1 MFIEEVLIDGFKS
14 YARKTTIGKFDSKF
28 NAITGLNGSGK
39 SNILDAICFV
49 MGIQNLSL
57 VRVQTLQELI
67 YKSGQCGVTK
77 ATVTI
82 VFNNNDKA
90 NSPTGY
96 EGYDQITVARQI
108 TVTGKNKYM
117 LNGKVLPQSH
127 ILTFFRAIGLNVNNP
142 HFLIM
147 QGKVVKVL
155 NMKPMEILA
164 MVEEV
169 TGTKMYET
177 KRAEAVKVLEKKD
190 SKLKEIDDI
199 LREEITPSREKLK
212 KDAEALVNLRN
223 KKTASENLEMKIH
236 AFDYYRAEKKFKD
249 LNEEIKILEGEISNN
264 EKIIEKMRDEID
276 GMAEDLGEQLLNT
289 DEKEKEATKIDEEIE
304 VMKTRNDASKERE
317 KSLNNKIEKIKRD
330 IKRVEEDEGENDE
343 RLIREKEWIEK
354 RVEELELRLGKMN
367 GLSQSEDVIGGITIA
382 MKKVRKECEDLI
394 RQKQKP
400 IPGKVNKEEVESTIK
415 EILNEEKNL
424 EYQCNNWNGSNEVES
439 ELYDLERDLE
449 AKRRKFEEANRKMN
463 FSFRYSLPSADFDRN
478 RVKGLIVTLFTPK
491 ENKYSTA
498 LEIAAGPKIFHVVVD
513 SDITASLLVEKKC
526 LKKRMTFIPLNK
538 IAPQMPNLNQIKQA
552 KEIGGN
558 KIQYAL
564 DVVQCE
570 PEFIPIMKYVFGN
583 VLIAED
589 AETAKKVCFNPKV
602 MMKTVTVSGDLY
614 DPSGILTGGSKPKS
628 SGFLDEIRRQN
639 GLKRE
644 WEDCQKLIEEKKTQL
659 AQFQEIKRIRENL
672 QFARERRKKAE
683 YELEELDRMNEE
695 RERMIK
701 QREKLE
707 RMIQEKEKELAD
719 LTNRKEE
726 AINERKRM
734 EGGQGEA
741 VKKELQNKIE
751 EEKGKLDKISKEIKR
766 AEEQTRKREIE
777 KMKIEDWEK
786 EKATHEKELS
796 NILLEREDIKHEIEV
811 KEKRLEQLKREI
823 KEIKIANSEKVRRVK
838 EMNEQKQLKGK
849 KVGEKENELKRI
861 TKEKEKKEEEIK
873 NIGETIRVLEKKYLW
888 IKTEKKQF
896 NKKGG
901 IFDFSTFNIN
911 SARKELAEIGK
922 EQIEIERSVNK
933 QVVLH
938 QQKVEDEYKDLMTR
952 KHIIETD
959 KDKIVK
965 VINDLDEKMKDAI
978 QEAYEFVNVKFGS
991 IFSSLHPGA
1000 SAKLVPYDG
1009 RSIFNGIEARVR
1021 LGDMWKES
1029 LIELSGGQKSLLA
1042 LSLILAILLY
1052 KPSPLY
1058 ILDEV
1063 DAALDV
1069 SNTQNFGGMLREH
1082 FKASQFIVVSLKSG
1096 MFDNANIL
1104 FNTKVY

>member
-1 MFIEEVLIDGFKS
+1 MFIEEILIDGFKS

-190 SKLKEIDDI
+190 SKLKEIDNI

-304 VMKTRNDASKERE
+304 VMKTRNEANKERE

-330 IKRVEEDEGENDE
+330 IKRVLEDEGENDE

-367 GLSQSEDVIGGITIA
+367 GLSQSEDIIGGITIT

-400 IPGKVNKEEVESTIK
+400 IPGKVNKEEIESTIK

-552 KEIGGN
+552 KEIGGH

-570 PEFIPIMKYVFGN
+570 PEFSPVMKYVFGN

-589 AETAKKVCFNPKV
+589 AETAKKVCFNPRV

-614 DPSGILTGGSKPKS
+614 DPSGILTG
-628 SGFLDEIRRQN
+628 GFLDEIRRQN

-683 YELEELDRMNEE
+683 HELEELDRMNEE

-811 KEKRLEQLKREI
+811 KEKGLEELKREI
-823 KEIKIANSEKVRRVK
+823 KEIKTANSEKIRRVK

-849 KVGEKENELKRI
+849 KVGEK
-861 TKEKEKKEEEIK
+861 
-873 NIGETIRVLEKKYLW
+873 
-888 IKTEKKQF
+888 
-896 NKKGG
+896 
-901 IFDFSTFNIN
+901 
-911 SARKELAEIGK
+911 RK
-922 EQIEIERSVNK
+922 
-933 QVVLH
+933 
-938 QQKVEDEYKDLMTR
+938 
-952 KHIIETD
+952 
-959 KDKIVK
+959 
-965 VINDLDEKMKDAI
+965 
-978 QEAYEFVNVKFGS
+978 
-991 IFSSLHPGA
+991 
-1000 SAKLVPYDG
+1000 
-1009 RSIFNGIEARVR
+1009 
-1021 LGDMWKES
+1021 
-1029 LIELSGGQKSLLA
+1029 
-1042 LSLILAILLY
+1042 
-1052 KPSPLY
+1052 
-1058 ILDEV
+1058 
-1063 DAALDV
+1063 
-1069 SNTQNFGGMLREH
+1069 
-1082 FKASQFIVVSLKSG
+1082 
-1096 MFDNANIL
+1096 
-1104 FNTKVY
+1104 